1 MEVKFP
7 KLYRYDRMREH
18 CQVAI
23 PFAKG
28 DLTDSELI
36 RIYQNGQLM
45 PSQKKVTSRYA
56 DGSIRYLFVRF
67 LADLPGNA
75 KAVLEAKK
83 VSETELGQNEAKVDA
98 LEVQATS
105 QGVHVKGALE
115 FSVSNNGA
123 TLFDYLDDGRRR
135 YSAKQFVGPLLEDG
149 TGTRYGV
156 RLGQWH
162 IVEDGPLVAVLR
174 CMGSC
179 ENLMEENCLSKAA
192 SLPEESN
199 LRNPSFELKI
209 TAYAEKPWVEISY
222 RLINS
227 TDDPL
232 HIASLVF
239 ALMADESAAY
249 DPSLEIA
256 EEEAK
261 GDSVGEGSVVGK
273 GFSEDDLVFYTA
285 GIKELPKLEALIGS
299 DCVRTCVGSSN
310 YKTNFIIGR
319 DGNAVNKIVD
329 DAYLVGEA
337 NEHFAE
343 VLYGTFFADRT
354 QPQGGV
360 CATIF
365 QAQQNYPKAVKAD
378 QNGIYV
384 MLVPKDINKV
394 VMESG
399 MSREQRFLLHFHDAQ
414 ESLVEI
420 DNRSLIYQ
428 MPDKPSI
435 SSEVFR
441 DAGVMPDIFVERE
454 KINSDVE
461 ISLIG
466 KCDGH
471 ARCYGMLNWGDAP
484 DQGYTTQGRGKGM
497 LVWGNNEYDYPHAC
511 ALLYARTGERRFQ
524 DYMITAASHWMDVDV
539 CHYSKDP
546 LLLGGQ
552 WEHTRG
558 HCRDGVMVCSH
569 EWVEGL
575 LDYYHFTGDERALE
589 TALGIG
595 ENVLRLLETPM
606 YQTSGESNARE
617 TGWALRTLVALYIET
632 YDEKW
637 LGKCSWIL
645 GNFKKWTEEYGEWVA
660 PYTDNTTIR
669 VGFMISV
676 AVGSIMRYYRV
687 FPNEEIKQM
696 MLSAVDDL
704 VDNCLMDNGL
714 FYYKELPSL
723 NRLGQNTLL
732 LEALTIG
739 YELTGDVRYL
749 TYGKRTFWKNINA
762 PAPNVA
768 GVKSI
773 VEDSVVAKTVGT
785 KNFAQC
791 FIPLSV
797 YYKALADNGML

>member
-1 MEVKFP
+1 MEVRFP
-7 KLYRYDRMREH
+7 KLYRYDREREH

-23 PFAKG
+23 PFVKG
-28 DLTDSELI
+28 ELMDSELI
-36 RIYQNGQLM
+36 QIYQDGRLM
-45 PSQKKVTSRYA
+45 PSQKKVTSRHS

-83 VSETELGQNEAKVDA
+83 VSEAELKQGGAKLSA
-98 LEVQATS
+98 LQVEVTS

-115 FSVSNNGA
+115 FSVSNNTA
-123 TLFDYLDDGRRR
+123 TLFDYLKDGHKT
-135 YSAKQFVGPLLEDG
+135 YTAEQFVGPLLEDG
-149 TGTRYGV
+149 TGSRYGV
-156 RLGQWH
+156 KLGQWR
-162 IVEDGPLVAVLR
+162 VEETGPLVAVLR

-179 ENLMEENCLSKAA
+179 EKLTGENNLLT
-192 SLPEESN
+192 
-199 LRNPSFELKI
+199 PSFELKI
-209 TAYAEKPWVEISY
+209 TAYAEKPWVEVSY

-239 ALMADESAAY
+239 ALMADENAEY
-249 DPSLEIA
+249 NPFLETA
-256 EEEAK
+256 NEQVK
-261 GDSVGEGSVVGK
+261 GDSVGEGNVAVK
-273 GFSEDDLVFYTA
+273 AFSEDDSVFYTA
-285 GIKELPKLEALIGS
+285 GIKELPKLEELIGTEG
-299 DCVRTCVGSSN
+299 VRTCVGSSN
-310 YKTNFIIGR
+310 YKTNFVIGR
-319 DGNAVNKIVD
+319 DGNSVNKIVD

-354 QPQGGV
+354 ASDGGV

-378 QNGIYV
+378 NNGIYV
-384 MLVPKDINKV
+384 MLVPKDVNKV

-399 MSREQRFLLHFHDAQ
+399 MSREQRFLLHFHDAN
-414 ESLVEI
+414 ESLIEI
-420 DNRSLIYQ
+420 DSRSLIYQ

-435 SSEVFR
+435 PSEVFR
-441 DAGVMPDIFVERE
+441 DAGVMPDIFVDRD
-454 KINSDVE
+454 KINYDVE

-484 DQGYTTQGRGKGM
+484 DPGYTTQGRGKGM
-497 LVWGNNEYDYPHAC
+497 PVWGNNEYDYPHAC
-511 ALLYARTGERRFQ
+511 ALLYARTGERRFL

-539 CHYSKDP
+539 CHYSNDP
-546 LLLGGQ
+546 LLIGGQ

-558 HCRDGVMVCSH
+558 HCKDGVMVCSH

-575 LDYYHFTGDERALE
+575 LDCYHFTGDERALE

-669 VGFMISV
+669 VGFMIAV

-687 FPNEEIKQM
+687 FPDEEIKQL

-739 YELTGDVRYL
+739 YELTGDTRYL
-749 TYGKRTFWKNINA
+749 TYGKRTFWKNIDA
-762 PAPNVA
+762 PAPSVA

-773 VEDSVVAKTVGT
+773 VEDAVIAKTTGT

-797 YYKALADNGML
+797 YYKALTDNGML